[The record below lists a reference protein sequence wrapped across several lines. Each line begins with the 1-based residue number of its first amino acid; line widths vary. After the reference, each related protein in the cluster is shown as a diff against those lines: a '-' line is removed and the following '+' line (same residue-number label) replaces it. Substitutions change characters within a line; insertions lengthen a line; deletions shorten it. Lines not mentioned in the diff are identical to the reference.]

1 VTNRSNRLRTP
12 EQQVARRERKKH
24 QKTRRAGMPAQ
35 MNHATNPRAAKKARQ
50 GEQAMHD
57 QRKDET

>member
-1 VTNRSNRLRTP
+1 
-12 EQQVARRERKKH
+12 VARRERKKH
-24 QKTRRAGMPAQ
+24 RKTRRAGMPAQ